1 MSNLSE
7 SQLETLYFNFVHWRD
22 TECNGMATM
31 SVHEFYAKFK
41 LENLCKGSVGEL

>member
-1 MSNLSE
+1 MANLSE

-31 SVHEFYAKFK
+31 SVHEFYSKFG
-41 LENLCKGSVGEL
+41 LENPCKPSVCDL